1 MTSGVSKAR
10 LLDYLLFASPPTA
23 RRDRT
28 TSENGG
34 AISATRTRPRLPRV
48 IWRYVTYGALAAS
61 TRLQSCD
68 LHNSRPTAHPVIFNW
83 SGFIW

>member
-1 MTSGVSKAR
+1 MESAR
-10 LLDYLLFASPPTA
+10 PGFSTISCS
-23 RRDRT
+23 RRHQQRD
-28 TSENGG
+28 EIGQLPKNGG

-48 IWRYVTYGALAAS
+48 IWRYVTYGDLAAS

-83 SGFIW
+83 SGVIW